1 MSAKP
6 SAITGTGV
14 ENDPYIIH
22 NYDELKWCCEDT
34 DAIPEGQVTTDYV
47 FVLLN
52 NDIDCSTYDGS
63 FRWSITCDHAVDFD
77 LNTKTIQNFYIAP
90 NSYMFTINSSSR
102 KLSIHDGQL
111 LNIYGDWVRTS
122 VSVFNISYASS
133 EVTIQLRNLSLS
145 VDITNF
151 GNITLCYNNP
161 RYLTCT
167 NCTFDFKGS
176 HTTTN
181 SPLIRSSKLYT
192 CDVHVDV
199 TLSSAAFNGFVFGG
213 MSSSSDYA
221 YALNCRF
228 MGELRYNWSLP
239 SGSAHPM
246 MYATIR
252 NCVIDL
258 AVIST
263 SSTSPSNIPFIYSAV
278 GGTTQNYG
286 IYNTEKLPNYTF
298 SGTNYIACTTEDMDM
313 RVNPNAD
320 VVLQEKGFDVI
331 KG

>member
-14 ENDPYIIH
+14 ENDPYVIH
-22 NYDELKWCCEDT
+22 SYDELKWCCEDT
-34 DAIPEGQVTTDYV
+34 DAVPEGQGTTDYV
-47 FVLLN
+47 FVSLN

-63 FRWSITCDHAVDFD
+63 FRWSITCNHAVDFD

-90 NSYMFTINSSSR
+90 NSCMFIVNNSSR
-102 KLSIHDGQL
+102 KLSIHDGQI
-111 LNIYGDWVRTS
+111 LNIYGDWIRNS
-122 VSVFNISYASS
+122 VSIFDMNYNISDAS
-133 EVTIQLRNLSLS
+133 IQLRNVSLS
-145 VDITNF
+145 VDITNLS
-151 GNITLCYNNP
+151 NITLCYNNP
-161 RYLTCT
+161 RHLTCT

-176 HTTTN
+176 RTTTN
-181 SPLIRSSKLYT
+181 HSLIRSSKLYT
-192 CDVHVDV
+192 CDVHVDA
-199 TLSSAAFNGFVFGG
+199 TLSSATFNGFVLGG
-213 MSSSSDYA
+213 NSSDAA

-228 MGELRYNWSLP
+228 MGELRYNGSLV
-239 SGSAHPM
+239 SGSAYPM
-246 MYATIR
+246 IYTTIR

-263 SSTSPSNIPFIYSAV
+263 SSTSPSNIPFIYSVV
-278 GGTTQNYG
+278 GGPAQNYG

-298 SGTNYIACTTEDMDM
+298 SGTNYIACTTADMDM

>member
-6 SAITGTGV
+6 PAITGTGV
-14 ENDPYIIH
+14 EDDPYVIH

-34 DAIPEGQVTTDYV
+34 DAIPEGQTALNYV

-63 FRWSITCDHAVDFD
+63 FRWSITCNQAVDFN
-77 LNTKTIQNFYIAP
+77 LNTKTIKNFYIAP
-90 NSYMFTINSSSR
+90 NSNMFIVNNSSR

-111 LNIYGDWVRTS
+111 LNIYGDWIRNS
-122 VSVFNISYASS
+122 VSIFNMNYSNSDGS
-133 EVTIQLRNLSLS
+133 IQLRNVSMS
-145 VDITNF
+145 VNITNINT
-151 GNITLCYNNP
+151 NILCNGSP
-161 RYLTCT
+161 QRVTCT
-167 NCTFDFKGS
+167 NCTFDFKG
-176 HTTTN
+176 TLVTN
-181 SPLIRSSKLYT
+181 SVLISQCKLYT

-199 TLSSAAFNGFVFGG
+199 TLSS
-213 MSSSSDYA
+213 SSFTGCVLCGNSNTTYA

-228 MGELRYNWSLP
+228 MGELRYNGTLST
-239 SGSAHPM
+239 SYSNPM
-246 MYATIR
+246 TYVTIR

-258 AVIST
+258 AIISA
-263 SSTSPSNIPFIYSAV
+263 SSTSPTNIPFIKAIV
-278 GGTTQNYG
+278 GGTAQNYG

>member
-14 ENDPYIIH
+14 ENDPYVIH
-22 NYDELKWCCEDT
+22 SYDELKWCCED
-34 DAIPEGQVTTDYV
+34 DGAIPEGQGTTDYV

-63 FRWSITCDHAVDFD
+63 FRWSITCSHAVDFD

-90 NSYMFTINSSSR
+90 NSYMFTVNNLSQ

-111 LNIYGDWVRTS
+111 LNIYGDWIRTS
-122 VSVFNISYASS
+122 LSLFNMNYSISTGS
-133 EVTIQLRNLSLS
+133 IQLRNLSLS
-145 VDITNF
+145 ADITDF
-151 GNITLCYNNP
+151 TRITLCNGYSQL
-161 RYLTCT
+161 LTCT

-176 HTTTN
+176 HTTAYA
-181 SPLIRSSKLYT
+181 LIVKSKLYT
-192 CDVHVDV
+192 CDVHVDA
-199 TLSSAAFNGFVFGG
+199 TLSSGTFNGFVFCGDG
-213 MSSSSDYA
+213 SNAA

-228 MGELRYNWSLP
+228 MGELRYNGSLY
-239 SGSAHPM
+239 SGNSSPM
-246 MYATIR
+246 DYATIR

-258 AVIST
+258 AIISA
-263 SSTSPSNIPFIYSAV
+263 SSTSPSNIPFIKNIR
-278 GGTTQNYG
+278 GGTAQNYG

>member
-6 SAITGTGV
+6 PAITGTGV

-22 NYDELKWCCEDT
+22 NYDELKWCCED
-34 DAIPEGQVTTDYV
+34 DGAIPEGQVATDYV

-52 NDIDCSTYDGS
+52 NDIDCSTYDGG
-63 FRWSITCDHAVDFD
+63 FRWSIICNHAVDFN
-77 LNTKTIQNFYIAP
+77 LNTKTIQNFYIAV
-90 NSYMFTINSSSR
+90 NSYMFTVNSSSR
-102 KLSIHDGQL
+102 KLSIHDGQI
-111 LNIYGDWVRTS
+111 LNIYGDWIS
-122 VSVFNISYASS
+122 KSASLFNHSSNSDASS
-133 EVTIQLRNLSLS
+133 LQLRNVSLS
-145 VDITNF
+145 IDINNF
-151 GNITLCYNNP
+151 TLSTLCTGYAH
-161 RYLTCT
+161 YMTCT
-167 NCTFDFKGS
+167 NCTFDFKGT
-176 HTTTN
+176 HLTTY
-181 SPLIRSSKLYT
+181 SLINRCKLYT

-199 TLSSAAFNGFVFGG
+199 ALTSNSFNGFVFAGT
-213 MSSSSDYA
+213 SSYTA

-228 MGELRYNWSLP
+228 MGELRCNGGLITSSSSL
-239 SGSAHPM
+239 M
-246 MYATIR
+246 DYVTIR

-258 AVIST
+258 ATVLP
-263 SSTSPSNIPFIYSAV
+263 SSSSLRIPFIKTIS
-278 GGTTQNYG
+278 GGTAQNYG

>member
-34 DAIPEGQVTTDYV
+34 DAIPEGQSATDYV

-63 FRWSITCDHAVDFD
+63 FRWSITCNHAVDFN

-90 NSYMFTINSSSR
+90 NSYMFTVNSSSQ

-111 LNIYGDWVRTS
+111 LNIYGDWIS
-122 VSVFNISYASS
+122 KSIGIFNMNSSGELVS
-133 EVTIQLRNLSLS
+133 IQLRNVSLS
-145 VDITNF
+145 VDITN
-151 GNITLCYNNP
+151 ITSTVLCNGVSQ
-161 RYLTCT
+161 RLTCT
-167 NCTFDFKGS
+167 NCTFDFKGNR
-176 HTTTN
+176 TATQT
-181 SPLIRSSKLYT
+181 LIKYSKLYT
-192 CDVHVDV
+192 CDIHVDV
-199 TLSSAAFNGFVFGG
+199 TLNTNSFNGFVFTGAN
-213 MSSSSDYA
+213 STPV
-221 YALNCRF
+221 YALNCRV
-228 MGELRYNWSLP
+228 MGELRYNGSLAAGL
-239 SGSAHPM
+239 SIPM
-246 MYATIR
+246 SYTTIR

-258 AVIST
+258 AIISA
-263 SSTSPSNIPFIYSAV
+263 SSISPSNLPFVYSII
-278 GGTTQNYG
+278 GGTAQNYG